1 MPEQKTTN
9 QEEELVHQFDQGSTK
24 MPNPKLLTLLFVFV
38 LLGIGSGFIIA
49 KATVG
54 KAVTGN
60 EIKTASQVE
69 KGTTFGSN
77 DTNVFKDIAEGVL
90 KLGGIDGE
98 GQYHLE
104 RTGGD
109 SQNVYLTSSAVD
121 LALVVDHKVKIW
133 GQTQKA
139 QHAGWLMDV
148 GKVEVLE

>member
-9 QEEELVHQFDQGSTK
+9 TEEELVHEFDQKSTK
-24 MPNPKLLTLLFVFV
+24 MPSRQLLILLFAFV
-38 LLGIGSGFIIA
+38 VLGIGSGFVIA

-60 EIKTASQVE
+60 EIKTASQVQ

-77 DTNVFKDIAEGVL
+77 DTNVFKDTAEGVL
-90 KLGGIDGE
+90 KKGGIDGE

-104 RTGGD
+104 REGGE

-121 LALVVDHKVKIW
+121 LSLVVGRKVKVW

-139 QHAGWLMDV
+139 QRAGWLMDV
-148 GKVEVLE
+148 GRVEVQD